1 MSSTGLAR
9 HLTDEQFSDL
19 LAGQSPSASV
29 EMHLAACA
37 HCRGELAA
45 VEGTLT
51 NFNVF
56 SLTWAQREA
65 PRKVRTPSAWVLW
78 VASIPGWGIGLAGA
92 GAACLVAL
100 GLGMPIAH
108 EPEPAETA
116 SVVIP
121 VPSDA
126 QIAKDNQLLVKID
139 QKLRYEA
146 DLAVPTDDLRMS
158 AGARHQ
164 RPELV
169 VSN

>member
-1 MSSTGLAR
+1 MSSTGLTG
-9 HLTDEQFSDL
+9 HLSDEQFSDL
-19 LAGQSPSASV
+19 LAGERPSGSV
-29 EMHLAACA
+29 EAHLATCA
-37 HCRGELAA
+37 HCRGELTA

-65 PRKVRTPSAWVLW
+65 PRKVHTPSAWALRI
-78 VASIPGWGIGLAGA
+78 AGLPAWGIGLAGA
-92 GAACLVAL
+92 TATCLVAI

-108 EPEPAETA
+108 EPEPAETV

-126 QIAKDNQLLVKID
+126 QIAKDNQLLAKID
-139 QKLRYEA
+139 QQLRYQAEV
-146 DLAVPTDDLRMS
+146 AVPTTDLRTS
-158 AGARHQ
+158 TGPQHHRL
-164 RPELV
+164 ELL